1 MRTNRG
7 MSGSSSTMR
16 TVGID
21 VERRPRRPSRSGSGR
36 PWASAHELLGEADPG
51 DPLLRL
57 TDLGQAGQPAG
68 AAPHRLERVGAT
80 AEALDL
86 GDEPLAVR
94 VLVQLGLEAD
104 EALDDLGDRL
114 GAGPPLAQHARSEE
128 HTSEL
133 QSLMRISY
141 A

>member
-1 MRTNRG
+1 MRTNRR

-57 TDLGQAGQPAG
+57 TDLRQAGQPPG
-68 AAPHRLERVGAT
+68 AAPHRLQRVGAT
-80 AEALDL
+80 PEAPDLADEPTPLPVLVKLCLRAGAALDVP
-86 GDEPLAVR
+86 GAR
-94 VLVQLGLEAD
+94 V
-104 EALDDLGDRL
+104 
-114 GAGPPLAQHARSEE
+114 
-128 HTSEL
+128 
-133 QSLMRISY
+133 
-141 A
+141 

>member
-1 MRTNRG
+1 MRTNRR

-57 TDLGQAGQPAG
+57 TDLGEAGQPAG
-68 AAPHRLERVGAT
+68 AAPHRLERVRA
-80 AEALDL
+80 A
-86 GDEPLAVR
+86 
-94 VLVQLGLEAD
+94 AD
-104 EALDDLGDRL
+104 RKSGVSGKSVEVSVAPGGRRF
-114 GAGPPLAQHARSEE
+114 HKKKKK
-128 HTSEL
+128 
-133 QSLMRISY
+133 
-141 A
+141 

>member
-1 MRTNRG
+1 MRTNRR

-68 AAPHRLERVGAT
+68 AAPHRLARVGAT
-80 AEALDL
+80 AESLAP

-94 VLVQLGLEAD
+94 SLVPLGLQAD
-104 EALDDLGDRL
+104 AALDDLGDRL
-114 GAGPPLAQHARSEE
+114 GAGPPPPQPPAPP
-128 HTSEL
+128 
-133 QSLMRISY
+133 
-141 A
+141 